1 MMAQEYFEKH
11 LQEFYNFLEEHNLT
25 RCYFSAYADDKG
37 SYPFDNFTKVWHPAK
52 WISSAFSWTEY
63 PCRNSDVGAKVFGSG
78 TPKDADLAHKRFR
91 EWDYYNIKWQERM
104 LDMPDIPISEKF
116 GRYEYDKNLEHRLG
130 IKSGILYGY
139 QPESVVV
146 FPLAYISRP
155 RNMNLEDFK
164 WVLENIEIRVNGK
177 WAVIHDE
184 HLFDTIYQKDTIVDS
199 TPMDGSEEGMSDV
212 DRTPAKA
219 RSWTL
224 PPKEVRNED
233 E

>member
-11 LQEFYNFLEEHNLT
+11 LREFYVFLEEHDLT
-25 RCYFSAYADDKG
+25 EYYFSAYVDDKG

-63 PCRNSDVGAKVFGSG
+63 PCRNSDVGAKLFGSG

-91 EWDYYNIKWQERM
+91 EWDYYNVKWQERM
-104 LDMPDIPISEKF
+104 LDMPDIPIFEKF
-116 GRYEYDKNLEHRLG
+116 DRYEYDRNLEHRLG

-155 RNMNLEDFK
+155 RNMSEKDFR
-164 WVLENIEIRVNGK
+164 WVLDNIKIEVAEKSPVMYKRILPDPSVHKTEN
-177 WAVIHDE
+177 
-184 HLFDTIYQKDTIVDS
+184 VDS
-199 TPMDGSEEGMSDV
+199 TPLDGSEEGMSDV
-212 DRTPAKA
+212 DRTPAKT

-224 PPKEVRNED
+224 PPKEVRDGD